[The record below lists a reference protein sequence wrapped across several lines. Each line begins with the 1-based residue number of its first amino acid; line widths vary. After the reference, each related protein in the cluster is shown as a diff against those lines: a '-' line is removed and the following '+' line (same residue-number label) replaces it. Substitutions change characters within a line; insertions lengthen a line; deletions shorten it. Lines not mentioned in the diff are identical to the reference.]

1 MIEINGCKFNKI
13 NEKDVDWF
21 KNNLHLKWVDVCK
34 GTGISDET
42 ARRLLKALGIKRE
55 RHWKRYLPNDE
66 EAMADL
72 LNPYMSH
79 VKIAEKYGVHET
91 TVGHR
96 RKELGV
102 GVRRN
107 MAPTRLEE
115 AIEQLL
121 VELDYAYVPQKM
133 INQWSIDFYMGQKTC
148 IDVHGE
154 WAHTRKG
161 MPERD
166 NRKRKELEAMGYR
179 YLVIHESELDQAK
192 QAIEAFMHS
201 GFPLSAMTC

>member
-1 MIEINGCKFNKI
+1 MIEINGVTFKKI
-13 NEKDVDWF
+13 TEEQVEW
-21 KNNLHLKWVDVCK
+21 LKRNHDLK
-34 GTGISDET
+34 LKEIEQGMGISGET
-42 ARRLLKALGIKRE
+42 VYKLLKALGIKRE
-55 RHWKRYLPNDE
+55 RHYKRYLPNDE
-66 EAMADL
+66 EAMKDL

-115 AIEQLL
+115 AIEKILE
-121 VELDYAYVPQKM
+121 ELDYAYVPQKM

-166 NRKRKELEAMGYR
+166 KRKREELESLGYR
-179 YLVIHESELDQAK
+179 YLVIHERELEQAK
-192 QAIEAFMHS
+192 DMIDVFMK
-201 GFPLSAMTC
+201 GFPHQ

>member
-1 MIEINGCKFNKI
+1 MIEINGVVFKKI
-13 NEKDVDWF
+13 HQEQVDW
-21 KNNLHLKWVDVCK
+21 LKENYHMKLKEIEHAMGISGETVCK
-34 GTGISDET
+34 
-42 ARRLLKALGIKRE
+42 LLKALGIKRE
-55 RHWKRYLPNDE
+55 RHRKRYLPNTP
-66 EAMADL
+66 EAMEDL

-79 VKIAEKYGVHET
+79 VKIADKYGVHET

-115 AIEQLL
+115 SIQSVLED
-121 VELDYAYVPQKM
+121 LDYAYVPQKM

-148 IDVHGE
+148 IDVHGD
-154 WAHTRKG
+154 WAHSRKG

-166 NRKRKELEAMGYR
+166 KRKREELESAGYK
-179 YLVIHESELDQAK
+179 YLVIYESELGHAK
-192 QAIEAFMHS
+192 ENIEKFMT
-201 GFPLSAMTC
+201 GFPYR

>member
-1 MIEINGCKFNKI
+1 MVEVNGKKFNKI
-13 NEKDVDWF
+13 NEEQVEWF
-21 KNNLHLKWVDVCK
+21 KNNIHLKWVDLLK
-34 GTGISDET
+34 GVGISDDT
-42 ARRLLKALGIKRE
+42 GRRLLKALGIKRE
-55 RHWKRYLPNDE
+55 RHWKRYLPNTP
-66 EAMADL
+66 EAMEDL

-107 MAPTRLEE
+107 METMNLLEE
-115 AIEQLL
+115 KLAEILD
-121 VELDYAYVPQKM
+121 ELDYAYIPQKK

-166 NRKRKELEAMGYR
+166 ARKAKELEELGYH
-179 YLVIHESELDQAK
+179 YLVIHETELEHAK
-192 QAIEAFMHS
+192 TKIETFMT
-201 GFPLSAMTC
+201 GFPHQ